1 MLIRLLPRGG
11 KIDFQHVLARVA
23 DLDTV
28 GWNRA
33 AKDDGKEVVFNVSLF
48 QIGHVEA
55 LHVISNTSQKWIQGE
70 RTYRKCQGP

>member
-1 MLIRLLPRGG
+1 MLIRLLPCSG

-33 AKDDGKEVVFNVSLF
+33 AKYDGKEVVFNVALF
-48 QIGHVEA
+48 QIGHVQA
-55 LHVISNTSQKWIQGE
+55 LHVVSNIFPK
-70 RTYRKCQGP
+70 